1 VRIKDPVS
9 PLAAQLLL
17 RRPAIWLLAI
27 ALVATSSGCDSK
39 PDRPLSRK
47 TLEGEPLDF
56 GHGSAGRPQILV
68 APGMIDPD
76 EKSAEPLEPSRGVLS
91 SYDAGDMQVW
101 ERVANAATGFG
112 AVSGGMQFAVASLPA
127 SGSKQ
132 TPFEKQLQ
140 DGVAA
145 LNAGKFRES
154 IISFELAQRSDPN
167 DYRGFFFEAVA
178 QGQLDEVS
186 RALTALD
193 LAIRKAPQ
201 ETELYVHRG
210 NLRLRQK
217 DYALAVDDFSQ
228 VIERDPKNLGALLNR
243 AVANFHRR
251 RPKDI
256 IQDTTEVLAIRKDIP
271 DAHLLRAL
279 GNLMSGEPARGRRD
293 FDAAVAAGLSQ
304 QAVETWRPVFYREG

>member
-1 VRIKDPVS
+1 MIVAV
-9 PLAAQLLL
+9 
-17 RRPAIWLLAI
+17 LLALPT
-27 ALVATSSGCDSK
+27 AGCKDDS
-39 PDRPLSRK
+39 DRPLHRK
-47 TLEGEPLDF
+47 TLEGEPLAF
-56 GHGSAGRPQILV
+56 GYGSGGRPQIIV
-68 APGMIDPD
+68 APGVIDPD
-76 EKSAEPLEPSRGVLS
+76 DKSLDPMEPSRGVLS
-91 SYDAGDMQVW
+91 SYDAGDSQVW
-101 ERVANAATGFG
+101 ERVANATTGFG

-145 LNAGKFRES
+145 LNAGKPRAA
-154 IISFELAQRSDPN
+154 IVSFELAQRSDPN

-178 QGQLDEVS
+178 QSQLDEVS

-201 ETELYVHRG
+201 EMELYVHRG

-304 QAVETWRPVFYREG
+304 QAIETWRPVFYREG